1 MIYCLSVF
9 IFLTLRRPPRSTRT
23 DTLFPSTT
31 LCRSV
36 DRHHQNVVAFAARQ
50 WLDMFSPGNLLATNP
65 VVLKRTLEQ
74 GGTNL
79 ARGLRNAIDDFSRAL
94 AGTQP
99 PAGEIRR
106 ASCRE
111 SACQ

>member
-1 MIYCLSVF
+1 MQQA
-9 IFLTLRRPPRSTRT
+9 FLMSERWWDAATHGIAG
-23 DTLFPSTT
+23 
-31 LCRSV
+31 V
-36 DRHHQNVVAFAARQ
+36 DRHHQEVVAFAARQ